1 VEWKKDKRFNAFATL
16 KETYCIGTSYGGYLV
31 TNIEGFEAP
40 MKVKISYALL
50 SRLSMGQVAGEF
62 RMIGNKLGG
71 NGRPKQSPLFLA
83 YEGQEAYI

>member
-62 RMIGNKLGG
+62 RMIGNKLEGMAD
-71 NGRPKQSPLFLA
+71 QSRVPSS
-83 YEGQEAYI
+83 